1 MDRRR
6 VFQAVALVGAVAA
19 YGTIVFGGIVRSE
32 GAGLACPDWP
42 LCHGSLVP
50 DLSDPLIALEYTHRL
65 VAATTSLFLVLTMVL
80 AWLWFR
86 ADLRVVLL
94 STMSVALLVS
104 QVALGALTI
113 TSSLDKLIVTA
124 HLAIGTATFATAL
137 ALAIVALVAPPAKK
151 SEEVAPA

>member
-1 MDRRR
+1 
-6 VFQAVALVGAVAA
+6 VFQAVALVGALAA
-19 YGTIVFGGIVRSE
+19 YGTVVLGGIVRSE

-50 DLSDPLIALEYTHRL
+50 DVSDPLIGLEYAHRL
-65 VAATTSLFLVLTMVL
+65 VAAMASLFLVLTMVL

-86 ADLRVVLL
+86 FDLRVVLL
-94 STMSVALLVS
+94 STVSVALLVS

-113 TSSLDKLIVTA
+113 TSSLDKFIVTA

-151 SEEVAPA
+151 FEEATPA